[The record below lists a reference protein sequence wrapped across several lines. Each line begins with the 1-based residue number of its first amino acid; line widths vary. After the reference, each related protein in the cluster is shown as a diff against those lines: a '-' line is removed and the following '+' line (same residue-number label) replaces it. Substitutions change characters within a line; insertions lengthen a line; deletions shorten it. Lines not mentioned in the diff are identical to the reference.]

1 MDFGHA
7 GVAAVSPPRSEA
19 RAAAHTRSE
28 HALPL
33 QVPASGQR
41 AAAQAA
47 RPQHPVLVIAADPAL
62 QAGLAD
68 GLEQVGFVAAI
79 VDDIGSALM
88 SPDEVRPAGIVVE
101 LNLGSRPALEA
112 FAALRMRAAARLI
125 PVIVLCAQTDA
136 ESVRTATR
144 NGIRELLP
152 RAVPIPIVLHRLA
165 HVVREY
171 DVVRGWRAREARRRL
186 LAEKL
191 PDTLLRI
198 DAQGTIKEVL
208 AVGTSGIGLALDA
221 RGRGRRL
228 DDMLPAP
235 AGTSFATLCA
245 AAIEGRHPVER
256 ELVRADGDGITTIDF
271 RLVPFGPGRGLVILR
286 DLTERL
292 LAASYDPR
300 GTHFY
305 DSLTGLPNRALFM
318 SRLREVL
325 ADGPPPDSS
334 VAIIRLQV
342 DQFKK
347 VDQSLGPAT
356 ADELLGEMGRR
367 LIGLVEGGSPADSP
381 GAGSLVMAARL
392 EPDAFA
398 LLAVSLADRS
408 ACAAIAERI
417 RQPLSEPV
425 LLAGRELRSTVSIG
439 ISLWPENGADGET
452 LMRNAAMAANHARA
466 DGTARLY
473 TDTLR
478 MRSLRGL
485 DIEQHLRRALEG
497 DELCL
502 HYQPKIDVGRGAL
515 VGFEAL
521 LRWEPVELGRLDPA
535 EIVAVAEQSGLIG
548 ALGEWVLRRAC
559 ADAPSFQDPTVGPIS
574 VAVNV
579 SAGQFAGGDL
589 AAMTRAIIER
599 AAIKPALLELEL
611 TESVLMNDSGRA
623 FRTFSE
629 LRTLG
634 IKLAIDDFGTG
645 YSSLQYLRRLPIDA
659 LKIDGSF
666 VKDIAHDT
674 GAYAICSAV
683 IALGH
688 SLGLEVIAEGVETVA
703 QAQALKARS
712 CDGMQGYLIG
722 RPMPGP
728 SVITWIRRGEWRRA
742 IERTQQPVATD
753 Y

>member
-1 MDFGHA
+1 
-7 GVAAVSPPRSEA
+7 
-19 RAAAHTRSE
+19 
-28 HALPL
+28 
-33 QVPASGQR
+33 
-41 AAAQAA
+41 
-47 RPQHPVLVIAADPAL
+47 
-62 QAGLAD
+62 
-68 GLEQVGFVAAI
+68 
-79 VDDIGSALM
+79 
-88 SPDEVRPAGIVVE
+88 
-101 LNLGSRPALEA
+101 
-112 FAALRMRAAARLI
+112 
-125 PVIVLCAQTDA
+125 
-136 ESVRTATR
+136 
-144 NGIRELLP
+144 
-152 RAVPIPIVLHRLA
+152 
-165 HVVREY
+165 
-171 DVVRGWRAREARRRL
+171 REARRRL
-186 LAEKL
+186 LAERL

-221 RGRGRRL
+221 RGEGRRL
-228 DDMLPAP
+228 DDLLPAP
-235 AGTSFATLCA
+235 TGTSFAALCT
-245 AAIEGRHPVER
+245 AAIDGRHPVER
-256 ELVRADGDGITTIDF
+256 ELVRSDGDGITTIDF

-286 DLTERL
+286 DLTERQ

-300 GTHFY
+300 GALFY
-305 DSLTGLPNRALFM
+305 DSLTGLPTRALFM

-334 VAIIRLQV
+334 VAIIRLQL

-347 VDQSLGPAT
+347 VDQSLGPTT
-356 ADELLGEMGRR
+356 ADELLAEMGRR
-367 LIGLVEGGSPADSP
+367 LIGLVEGGSPADST
-381 GAGSLVMAARL
+381 GEGSLVMAARL

-398 LLAVSLADRS
+398 LLAVSLSDRS
-408 ACAAIAERI
+408 ACTTLAERI

-425 LLAGRELRSTVSIG
+425 LLDGRQLRSTVSIG

-502 HYQPKIDVGRGAL
+502 HYQPKVDVGRGQL
-515 VGFEAL
+515 IGFEAL
-521 LRWEPVELGRLDPA
+521 LRWEPLELGRLSPA
-535 EIVAVAEQSGLIG
+535 EIIPVAEQSGLIG

-574 VAVNV
+574 TAVNV
-579 SAGQFAGGDL
+579 SAGQFDSGDL
-589 AAMTRAIIER
+589 AAMTRTIVES
-599 AAIKPALLELEL
+599 AAIKPELIELEL
-611 TESVLMNDSGRA
+611 TESVLMNDSARA
-623 FRTFSE
+623 FRTFGE
-629 LRTLG
+629 LRALG
-634 IKLAIDDFGTG
+634 IRLAIDDFGTG

-666 VKDIAHDT
+666 VTDIAHDT

-688 SLGLEVIAEGVETVA
+688 SLGLEVIAEGVETAA
-703 QAQALKARS
+703 QAQALKARGCNS
-712 CDGMQGYLIG
+712 MQGYLFG
-722 RPMPGP
+722 RPMPGAD
-728 SVITWIRRGEWRRA
+728 VAAWIRRGDWRRA
-742 IERTQQPVATD
+742 IGRAEQPVSTD